1 MHIVLAVLSAA
12 GGLIWALVALQRS
25 GFNPDSLNPFL
36 WLRRSR
42 WRKQYGTHPL
52 HRLAEPMDVA
62 AVLILGSAKC
72 EGEISAQQKRA
83 IQQIFMQEFKLDE
96 NTAAD
101 LLLASAHLI
110 RDEVYLVDKLE
121 NILACSSKAFTP
133 EQSSSM
139 LSLMTRVATLESV
152 INDEQRRLLIATE
165 QYYERLFAQ
174 QPAWKPGT
182 TEHKT

>member
-1 MHIVLAVLSAA
+1 MHIVLAVLSAV

-52 HRLAEPMDVA
+52 HRLADPMDVA
-62 AVLILGSAKC
+62 AVLILGAAKC
-72 EGEISAQQKRA
+72 EGEISAEQKRA
-83 IQQIFMQEFKLDE
+83 IQQIFVQEFKLDE

-110 RDEVYLVDKLE
+110 RDEVYLVDRLE
-121 NILACSSKAFTP
+121 KILDCSSKTFSP
-133 EQSSSM
+133 EQAGSM
-139 LSLMTRVATLESV
+139 LSLMTRVATLESAC
-152 INDEQRRLLIATE
+152 NSEQRKLIAATE
-165 QYYERLFAQ
+165 QYYERLFAR
-174 QPAWKPGT
+174 QPTWKPDT
-182 TEHKT
+182 TRHNS

>member
-1 MHIVLAVLSAA
+1 MHIVLAMLSAA

-52 HRLAEPMDVA
+52 YRISEPMDVA
-62 AVLILGSAKC
+62 AVLILGTAKC
-72 EGEISAQQKRA
+72 EGEISAEQKRS
-83 IQQIFMQEFKLDE
+83 IQGIFMQEFKLDE
-96 NTAAD
+96 NAAAD

-121 NILACSSKAFTP
+121 KILAYSSRTFTP
-133 EQSSSM
+133 EQASSM
-139 LSLMTRVATLESV
+139 LSLMMRVATLESPL
-152 INDEQRRLLIATE
+152 NSEQRKLIDVTG
-165 QYYERLFAQ
+165 QYYERLLTKQ
-174 QPAWKPGT
+174 QAWKPDT
-182 TEHKT
+182 TEHKP